1 MATNVVTVA
10 LGPDPINMTCPR
22 CQANIQTAI
31 DTETSGT
38 GMALAVC
45 LCLVGYVYFFLIFLV
60 MSLIQ
65 CCPKYYRLLKIT
77 EEPKKDRKF
86 KISWNMKN
94 FNMRRILKGVKNEEN
109 SSFEK
114 STFINDIFRFRC
126 IPCCVIPCFMDS
138 MKNTTHS
145 CPKCGAKLGTFTP

>member
-1 MATNVVTVA
+1 MAAHVVTVA

-45 LCLVGYVYFFLIFLV
+45 LCLVGYVYFFFLIFLV

-86 KISWNMKN
+86 KIS
-94 FNMRRILKGVKNEEN
+94 
-109 SSFEK
+109 
-114 STFINDIFRFRC
+114 
-126 IPCCVIPCFMDS
+126 
-138 MKNTTHS
+138 
-145 CPKCGAKLGTFTP
+145 